1 MRKYIYMIDYEDKD
15 GADQI
20 ECVNMDELLY
30 HINLVK
36 KEQWLVTNVKLV
48 ENENREVEEEI
59 SITLGKKIISKLGY
73 KPRYMSCIR
82 RRWTK
87 NA

>member
-1 MRKYIYMIDYEDKD
+1 MRKYVYMIDYEDKD

-30 HINLVK
+30 HINLAK
-36 KEQWLVTNVKLV
+36 KEQWLVTNVKMV
-48 ENENREVEEEI
+48 ENENREVEEDI
-59 SITLGKKIISKLGY
+59 SITLGKKIVSKLGY
-73 KPRYMSCIR
+73 KPRYMNCTR